1 MKKAFIFL
9 TSGEAP
15 DLGSFSRGEVRE
27 FEPGEVAIHVE
38 RKTMMD
44 VDDLSKDVL
53 IYWLVGRGIDP
64 PDKANKTE
72 LKKLLIHGPTYKDV
86 DPEENENTE
95 EVKDD
100 E

>member
-15 DLGSFSRGEVRE
+15 DLGSFSKGEVRE
-27 FEPGEVAIHVE
+27 FEPGEVATHAE
-38 RKTMMD
+38 RKTMMT
-44 VDDLSKDVL
+44 VDDLSKDEL

-72 LKKLLIHGPTYKDV
+72 LRKILIYGETSED
-86 DPEENENTE
+86 DAPEVNENTE
-95 EVKDD
+95 EVRDD
-100 E
+100 G

>member
-9 TSGEAP
+9 ISGEAP
-15 DLGSFSRGEVRE
+15 DLGSFSKGEVRE
-27 FEPGEVAIHVE
+27 FEPREVATHAG
-38 RKTMMD
+38 RKTMMA

-72 LKKLLIHGPTYKDV
+72 LRKLLIYGPTHKDV
-86 DPEENENTE
+86 DPEEKETME
-95 EVKDD
+95 EVRDD
-100 E
+100 G